1 MTSKG
6 DSGFWRVIA
15 KLSQQRDQSTALM
28 RDEYLRL
35 DARDRRLFREWVDAL
50 ASAGG
55 FPVGVGAN
63 VRVLV
68 HLDIQSGSNEPE
80 TVAVSPQTL
89 AKAFAAWDR
98 GKEYIHT
105 AAEF

>member
-1 MTSKG
+1 MKG
-6 DSGFWRVIA
+6 KGNSGFWRVIA

-28 RDEYLRL
+28 RDEYMRL
-35 DARDRRLFREWVDAL
+35 DAKDRHLFREWVDAL

-63 VRVLV
+63 VSVLI
-68 HLDIQSGSNEPE
+68 HLDVQSGPNEPE
-80 TVAVSPQTL
+80 TVAVSPRTL

-98 GKEYIHT
+98 GEEYLHS